1 MYLIHIKNNTVMCV
15 HALVDVNNAPII
27 NNLPDDLTF
36 DETLAANTL
45 LFTLDLY
52 DVDNDPT
59 NVTYTVLPSQHTNK
73 FTITNTS
80 KL

>member
-1 MYLIHIKNNTVMCV
+1 MCI

>member
-1 MYLIHIKNNTVMCV
+1 MCV

>member
-1 MYLIHIKNNTVMCV
+1 MCI

-27 NNLPDDLTF
+27 NNLPDDLIF

>member
-1 MYLIHIKNNTVMCV
+1 MCV

-27 NNLPDDLTF
+27 NNLPDDLIF